1 MAEKNK
7 NEERNWEVNYE
18 LGILDPM
25 VEDLEQLPGGR
36 MSRENEWYPL
46 KNEWEMQAAL
56 MLVEKAEILTKGA
69 GSFGLWW
76 LRSWENRKL
85 GENRYLSYLVMM
97 LQGCPNVIILYL
109 IVSVYNDTSETAAGN
124 GLSAKGKEHASRCP
138 RVDDQK
144 DHPTPRSRTN
154 HRAVHQ

>member
-97 LQGCPNVIILYL
+97 LQGCPNVIILLSHRLGVQRYL
-109 IVSVYNDTSETAAGN
+109 RNS
-124 GLSAKGKEHASRCP
+124 SRQRP
-138 RVDDQK
+138 LREGQGARLK
-144 DHPTPRSRTN
+144 MSSGG
-154 HRAVHQ
+154 